1 MWMMNAPLTGR
12 SELLHGGIMMSSS
25 SMEGRAS

>member
-1 MWMMNAPLTGR
+1 MMDRLLTGR
-12 SELLHGGIMMSSS
+12 SGLLHGDIMMSSS